1 MRRRYSIEGIKNL
14 PQLVYLLVGNVDL
27 AGDLQRLYAGAQEG
41 FDYITHRVAI
51 FRRYHGGERI

>member
-27 AGDLQRLYAGAQEG
+27 AGDLQRLYAGAQVG
-41 FDYITHRVAI
+41 FDCVTYRVAI
-51 FRRYHGGERI
+51 FRRYYGGERI